1 MPLRDNPLIKV
12 LIGGAVLISIVMI
25 FPHPESAEYSYPV
38 GKVWLDKDLVA
49 PFSFAIYKDL
59 RTYEDERA
67 EAMREAYP
75 VFERHDEIQ
84 KAAEDSLHLIIRG
97 LASAANL
104 RQKWLKSRS
113 EHDSLL
119 FAQALSDFA
128 GSLSPAEWSTWDRL
142 IHASGRKFSIGT
154 LEVRLASSMEEVYRI
169 GIYDAGKVA
178 SRHTHL
184 ALRRG
189 NEEDIIA
196 RDRLVV
202 PERAIDDVLS
212 LPASWG
218 VTTDERSLLSK
229 ILTEIVRPN
238 ILFNEAATN
247 EAIQAADESV
257 PRTLGIV
264 EENER
269 IVSKGD
275 RITELTRLKL
285 DSFRRARAERGAEF
299 AEWKHWTGIVF
310 HICLVLGLYVVYL
323 YLFRKKIF
331 HDNGKLVVI
340 SVIILIEAFLAYLSV
355 VVNGTAPIEYLILVP
370 AASMLLSI
378 IFDSRVAFYG
388 TVAISF
394 LVAGIRGND
403 YGFALTSMIAGAMS
417 AYTVRDIR
425 NRTQI
430 FRSLGF
436 IFVAY
441 ALSIVAISLEQ
452 YDRAPEIFTR
462 LSLALANAV
471 CSPVLTYGLLIF
483 FERVFLVTTDLRL
496 LELANLNQPLLRRLS
511 EEAPGTFHHSLTIGN
526 LAEAAAEAIGANSI
540 LSRVGGYY
548 HDIGKILKPEY
559 FVENQVGQQNRH
571 ARLKPR
577 MSALIIQSH
586 VKEGVELG
594 REYRLPEAVLDFI
607 PQHHGTGRISFF
619 YDKALKQAARRPTKD
634 VINEEDFRYP
644 GPKPQTREAA
654 IIMLADSVEAS
665 ARALPEYSPQRIRQ
679 AIEAITEQR
688 FVEGQLD
695 ECELTLRD
703 LSKIKDAF
711 YSILLGIYH
720 PRIVYP
726 EQEVAGQTPPE
737 SSQPTPAVP
746 EQLTEQKQA
755 PAAVPPSPVQPAPP
769 AQSPD
774 APAVAPPAPN
784 VAPSQEP
791 ARVQEEQ
798 SSGGT
803 PAP

>member
-1 MPLRDNPLIKV
+1 MTTLFRTPFRDNYLIKM
-12 LIGGAVLISIVMI
+12 LIGGAVLIAIVI
-25 FPHPESAEYSYPV
+25 VFPHPESAQYSYPV
-38 GKVWLDKDLVA
+38 GTVWLNKDLVA

-59 RTYEDERA
+59 RAYEDERT
-67 EAMREAYP
+67 EAMRGAYP
-75 VFERHDEIQ
+75 VIERHDELQ
-84 KAAEDSLHLIIRG
+84 KVALDSLHTLFRE
-97 LASAANL
+97 LTAAGNL
-104 RQKWLKSRS
+104 HARWMKSRGRG
-113 EHDSLL
+113 DSLL
-119 FAQALSDFA
+119 FAQVSSPFA
-128 GSLSPAEWSTWDRL
+128 ASLLPGEWNAWEKL
-142 IHASGRKFSIGT
+142 AHATNRRFSIGV
-154 LEVRLASSMEEVYRI
+154 LETRLAAVLGEMYRI
-169 GIYDAGKVA
+169 GIYDPSKLKFHQT
-178 SRHTHL
+178 RM

-189 NEEDIIA
+189 NEEDIIG
-196 RDRLVV
+196 RDKLVT
-202 PERAIDDVLS
+202 PERAMNEALTFPAAWEIPDD
-212 LPASWG
+212 AR
-218 VTTDERSLLSK
+218 TLLHK
-229 ILTEIVRPN
+229 ILAAVVRPN
-238 ILFNEAATN
+238 LVLNEEATN
-247 EAIQAADESV
+247 EAIQAAEESV

-269 IVSKGD
+269 VVSKGD

-285 DSFRRARAERGAEF
+285 DSFRRARAERGSEF

-310 HICLVLGLYVVYL
+310 HICLVLGLYGVYI

-331 HDNGKLVVI
+331 HDNGKLIVI
-340 SVIILIEAFLAYLSV
+340 SFIILIEAFLAYLSV
-355 VVNGTAPIEYLILVP
+355 VVNGPAPLEYLILVP

-388 TVAISF
+388 TVAIAF

-403 YGFALTSMIAGAMS
+403 YGFAMTSMIAGAMS

-436 IFVAY
+436 IFAAY
-441 ALSIVAISLEQ
+441 ALSIFALSLEQ
-452 YDRAPEIFTR
+452 YDRVSEIFPR

-471 CSPVLTYGLLIF
+471 CSPVLAYGLLIF

-526 LAEAAAEAIGANSI
+526 LAEAAADAIGANSI
-540 LSRVGGYY
+540 LARVGGYY

-559 FVENQVGQQNRH
+559 FVENQVGPQNRH

-594 REYRLPEAVLDFI
+594 REYRLPEALLDFI

-619 YDKALKQAARRPTKD
+619 YDKALKQAARRPTKE

-665 ARALPEYSPQRIRQ
+665 TRALSEFSPLRIRQ
-679 AIEAITEQR
+679 AIESITQQR

-711 YSILLGIYH
+711 YTILLGIYH
-720 PRIVYP
+720 QRVVYP
-726 EQEVAGQTPPE
+726 GQEAQEQAAAESPQPQESQENPAPIQAPAPEVQ
-737 SSQPTPAVP
+737 PAVP
-746 EQLTEQKQA
+746 
-755 PAAVPPSPVQPAPP
+755 PAAPIEP
-769 AQSPD
+769 
-774 APAVAPPAPN
+774 PPAP
-784 VAPSQEP
+784 VPPAEP
-791 ARVQEEQ
+791 VRVQEEQ
-798 SSGGT
+798 SSGGM
-803 PAP
+803 PAS